1 MKPYNTITEEH
12 LKQLIEDM
20 LPIAN
25 NKPFVVYTG
34 KSFVRD
40 FAKGMFGGS
49 YTFHQLL
56 GLFRSGI
63 VKGSYGT
70 YIIQS

>member
-1 MKPYNTITEEH
+1 MITEED
-12 LKQLIEDM
+12 LKKLIEEM
-20 LPIAN
+20 MPISN
-25 NKPFVVYTG
+25 TKPFVVYTG

-49 YTFHQLL
+49 YTFRQLL

-63 VKGSYGT
+63 VKGNYGS
-70 YIIQS
+70 YIINS